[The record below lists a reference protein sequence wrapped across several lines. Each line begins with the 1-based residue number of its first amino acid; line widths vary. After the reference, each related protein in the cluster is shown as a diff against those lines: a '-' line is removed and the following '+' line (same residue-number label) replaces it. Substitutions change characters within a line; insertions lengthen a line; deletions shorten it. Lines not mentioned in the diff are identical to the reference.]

1 MYEKFE
7 GLSAPYTALPLS
19 PILDYKREVI
29 LVENEKKN
37 EKDKTKRKMYK
48 VK

>member
-29 LVENEKKN
+29 LVENEKK
-37 EKDKTKRKMYK
+37 KMKKTKQKGRCTR
-48 VK
+48 